1 MCVEHAVVNR
11 RVCNAD
17 NAHTQ
22 KYVATK
28 LVLESGGGGGG
39 GGCGL
44 RRSKSREKGREGGV

>member
-39 GGCGL
+39 VGCGL